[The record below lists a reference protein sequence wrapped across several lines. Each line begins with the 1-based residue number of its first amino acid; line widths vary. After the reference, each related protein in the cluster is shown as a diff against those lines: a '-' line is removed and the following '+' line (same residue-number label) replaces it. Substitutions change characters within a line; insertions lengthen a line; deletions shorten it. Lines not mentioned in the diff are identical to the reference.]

1 MQAVARIFPLALIV
15 AAMTAPV
22 MAREIGSFD
31 RTLRVNGPVDLD
43 VTTNSGRI
51 SVRRGDT
58 NSVRIHGVISVSD
71 FDYTGDAGR
80 RARQIESNPP
90 VNQSGN
96 SIRIDR
102 VDAFPDRYLGIAYEL
117 IVPER
122 TRLHSRT
129 GSGGQSV
136 TGIAGPVEVMT
147 GSGEIQIADIA
158 DEVSARTGSGRI
170 ELDSVKGRV
179 EAQTGSGGIRGS
191 NLSGPVTARTGSGGV
206 TLHLPPNGGFDLHA
220 QTGSGRVYVA
230 PPITMQST
238 AFGRHEVRGQI
249 RGGGPMI
256 NVSTGSGGVDID

>member
-1 MQAVARIFPLALIV
+1 MQAVACIFPWALIMV
-15 AAMTAPV
+15 GAVGPV
-22 MAREIGSFD
+22 SAREIGSFD
-31 RTLRVNGPVDLD
+31 RTLGVNGPVDLD

-58 NSVRIHGVISVSD
+58 NAVRIHGVISVSD
-71 FDYTGDAGR
+71 SDFTGDAAQ

-96 SIRIDR
+96 SIRINR
-102 VDAFPDRYLGIAYEL
+102 VDTFPDRYIAIAYEL
-117 IVPER
+117 VVPER

-129 GSGGQSV
+129 GSGSQSV
-136 TGIAGPVEVMT
+136 TGIAGPVDVMT
-147 GSGEIQIADIA
+147 GSGGIQIAQVA

-179 EAQTGSGGIRGS
+179 EAQTGSGAIRGS

-206 TLHLPPNGGFDLHA
+206 TLHLPPNGGFDLDA

-238 AFGRHEVRGQI
+238 AFDRHEVRGRI
-249 RGGGPMI
+249 RGGGPTI
-256 NVSTGSGGVDID
+256 TVSTGSGGVDID